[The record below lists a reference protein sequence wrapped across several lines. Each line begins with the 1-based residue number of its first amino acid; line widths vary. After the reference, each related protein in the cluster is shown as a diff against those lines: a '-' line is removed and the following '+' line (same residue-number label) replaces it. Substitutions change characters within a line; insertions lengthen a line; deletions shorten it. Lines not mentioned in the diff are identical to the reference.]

1 MFFLVLLDA
10 DCSGRTLATLLVAWV
25 TAAMVASILLQW
37 EYMWIV
43 LAILTLLFLLLCG
56 YTGYKMKRTHARML
70 LEQQRRAA
78 IRTVSSITAIN
89 RRQIDST
96 YPTHLHADLPPSYT
110 SVTMQT
116 TTSTSQ
122 ASDEDKYEDP
132 PPYSVVIASLDN
144 SQNPNAEIS
153 SESNVSPFKF
163 TKTRVADVSA
173 ATSASTSL
181 ACPHGR

>member
-1 MFFLVLLDA
+1 MQILQDA

-43 LAILTLLFLLLCG
+43 LAVLTLLFLLLCG

-89 RRQIDST
+89 RRQVF
-96 YPTHLHADLPPSYT
+96 DLCRINYFLRYRVLQAMYNIFNKSLPFPI
-110 SVTMQT
+110 SVCC
-116 TTSTSQ
+116 
-122 ASDEDKYEDP
+122 
-132 PPYSVVIASLDN
+132 
-144 SQNPNAEIS
+144 
-153 SESNVSPFKF
+153 
-163 TKTRVADVSA
+163 R
-173 ATSASTSL
+173 
-181 ACPHGR
+181 